1 MATTIL
7 TQNAT
12 SATIQ
17 ANTSAG
23 SQTVSP
29 LAAGKETVSFDLD
42 ANTAYKIQ
50 VSTSD
55 VDGSTVIGV
64 FKNN

>member
-1 MATTIL
+1 MATSIL

-29 LAAGKETVSFDLD
+29 LSAGSETVSFDLA

-55 VDGSTVIGV
+55 VDGSIVIGV
-64 FKNN
+64 FEND